1 MRHISLIAL
10 YVGLN
15 NLLVKRAAVLAQFPS
30 GPASIAPL
38 TARRDAMA
46 KLPAIAAG
54 RAFANELGAADDT
67 HDALGQAIWYFTEAY
82 KRHPNTPANILAAV
96 ERVRKAFIPQLE
108 DLGAS
113 YAEEAKG
120 AIDKAPSL
128 QELKNDLDLLPIAG
142 GQTLYQWAESFVVA
156 GTKIDSLLE
165 ARADTEQNNRKAAAT
180 LRAEV
185 MGILNRLRKNLLLEL
200 KDDPALPR
208 DLEKQVFGYLD
219 LLEKACADARAKGTD
234 VNDIP
239 PPPEG
244 ASGVNP

>member
-15 NLLVKRAAVLAQFPS
+15 NLLVKRAGVLAQFSS

-46 KLPAIAAG
+46 KLPAITAG
-54 RAFANELGAADDT
+54 RAFANELGAADDI
-67 HDALGQAIWYFTEAY
+67 HDALGQAIWHFTEAY
-82 KRHPNTPANILAAV
+82 MRHPNTPANIVAAAL
-96 ERVRKAFIPQLE
+96 RVRNAFIPTLE

-120 AIDKAPSL
+120 AIDKTAAL
-128 QELKNDLDLLPIAG
+128 QSLKNDLDLFPVAG
-142 GQTLYQWAESFVVA
+142 GQTLSQWAESFVAA

-185 MGILNRLRKNLLLEL
+185 IGILNRLRKNLILEL

-208 DLEKQVFGYLD
+208 DLENQVFGYLD

-234 VNDIP
+234 VDDIP
-239 PPPEG
+239 PAPDGTSG
-244 ASGVNP
+244 ASP